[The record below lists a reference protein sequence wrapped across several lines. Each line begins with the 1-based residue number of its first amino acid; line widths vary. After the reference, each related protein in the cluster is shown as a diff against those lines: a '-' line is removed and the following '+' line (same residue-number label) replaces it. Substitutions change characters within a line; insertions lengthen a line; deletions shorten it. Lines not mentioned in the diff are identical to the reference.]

1 MTTNEA
7 ADASDEDLRRRAT
20 LLIVLLGVVSLF
32 ADMTY
37 ESARSINGPYLATL
51 GATALVVGVVAGAGE
66 LAGYAMRLL
75 AGIVSDRTQRLW
87 SIIIAGY
94 ALNLLAVPLLAL
106 TTRWEAAAALILLE
120 RAGRAIRSP
129 ARDAMLSQAASRTG
143 VGWGF
148 GLHEALDQIGAVSG
162 PLALGALLLVSPG
175 YAGAYAWLGLPAL
188 AAMACLLWAWR
199 AFPATQVFEPPAAE
213 EPAERLPPAFWL
225 YAAGAALLGAGFV
238 DFPLIAFH
246 LQQGQAAPNWAPW
259 LYALAMACDG
269 VAALGLGLLFDRYGL
284 SVMALAAVCAVLA
297 VPLVFLGG
305 LPGLIVGLVLWGVAM
320 AAQES
325 VLRAAIARLVPV
337 QWRGRAYGTFNAL
350 FGLGWFVGSALLG
363 FTYDRSLTAMV
374 ALSCALQLASVPVF
388 LVVARK
394 LPVGAAEGE
403 QDS

>member
-1 MTTNEA
+1 MTENAEA
-7 ADASDEDLRRRAT
+7 SGQDLRRRAT
-20 LLIVLLGVVSLF
+20 LLIVLLGLVSLF

-51 GATALVVGVVAGAGE
+51 GAGALVVGVVAGAGE
-66 LAGYAMRLL
+66 LVGYALRVL

-87 SIIIAGY
+87 SIVIAGY

-129 ARDAMLSQAASRTG
+129 SRDAMLSQAAARTG

-148 GLHEALDQIGAVSG
+148 GLHEAVDQIGAVAG
-162 PLALGALLLVSPG
+162 PLALGALLLARPG

-188 AAMACLLWAWR
+188 AAMACLLGAWR
-199 AFPATQVFEPPAAE
+199 AFPTPQVFEPPAAE
-213 EPAERLPPAFWL
+213 APAERLRPAFWV

-246 LQQGQAAPNWAPW
+246 LQQQHTAPNWAPW
-259 LYALAMACDG
+259 LYALAMGSDG
-269 VAALGLGLLFDRYGL
+269 VAALGLGLLFDRHGL
-284 SVMALAAVCAVLA
+284 SVMALAALCSALA

-305 LPGLIVGLVLWGVAM
+305 LTGLIVGLVLWGVAM

-337 QWRGRAYGTFNAL
+337 QWRGRAYGTFNAI
-350 FGLGWFVGSALLG
+350 FGLGWFAGSALLG
-363 FTYDRSLTAMV
+363 YTYDRSLTVMV

-388 LVVARK
+388 LAVSRR
-394 LPVGAAEGE
+394 LPVTPVERR
-403 QDS
+403 